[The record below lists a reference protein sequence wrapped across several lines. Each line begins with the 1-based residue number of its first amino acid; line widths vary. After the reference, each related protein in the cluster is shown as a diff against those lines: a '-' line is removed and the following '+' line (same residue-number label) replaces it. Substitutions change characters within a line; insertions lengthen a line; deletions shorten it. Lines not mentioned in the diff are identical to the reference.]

1 MADALNAGEIWNQ
14 AYQLLLDQPLD
25 LTLREVACLN
35 DIKATNVFGTMIV
48 LTVSSESTRTVIE
61 KKLHTPLTQTFS
73 QVTGQPMT
81 YVVQIDP
88 HILEQQENINTSQ
101 IPIQLPQPV
110 TPPVSSAAP
119 TAPVTPPVTSVS
131 LTVTPVSAE
140 IPSVSPVQ
148 NVQNVQPVQKP
159 VASQPLSPASVPSM
173 NPMSSMSDVAT
184 VSSPEPMDVSM
195 SSPMLGTPMNSR
207 DEVTHLN
214 KNARFD
220 NFVPGES
227 NQFAKS
233 IAFAAAERPGLEYNP
248 LFIYGGSGLG
258 KTHLLNAIGNQALLI
273 NPQLKVRYTN
283 SEEFTNELVIAL
295 GNNASSRRAEMV
307 EFNRRYRGVD
317 ILLVD
322 DVQFIAGRDTTVEA
336 FFNTFN
342 ELYEQGK
349 QIVLASDVPPKNL
362 KGLPDRLISRFSQ
375 GLPVSIDPPSHELR
389 VAILRMKAKAQ
400 HIDIPMDVLNLI
412 AEKVTDNVR
421 VLEGALT
428 RVSAMAS
435 LSNQII
441 TKNLAEQTLKDFAN
455 STVEI
460 TPTNIISFVAKYYKL
475 TFEDIVGSSRTKNVA
490 QARQVAMYLS
500 RELTSMSLVDIGAT
514 FGGRDHSTVM
524 HACRK
529 ISSEMQESPE
539 TYNAVNDLTTQLK
552 QNRSFAS

>member
-1 MADALNAGEIWNQ
+1 
-14 AYQLLLDQPLD
+14 
-25 LTLREVACLN
+25 
-35 DIKATNVFGTMIV
+35 
-48 LTVSSESTRTVIE
+48 
-61 KKLHTPLTQTFS
+61 
-73 QVTGQPMT
+73 MT

-88 HILEQQENINTSQ
+88 HILEQNEATPASPAAHTYPVNNTVTA
-101 IPIQLPQPV
+101 PPVTKPV
-110 TPPVSSAAP
+110 TPSAAPERTAPVHHEQVSQHSSVPTPVADESPVPAAVQPDIVSSAMMD
-119 TAPVTPPVTSVS
+119 TPANT
-131 LTVTPVSAE
+131 
-140 IPSVSPVQ
+140 
-148 NVQNVQPVQKP
+148 
-159 VASQPLSPASVPSM
+159 
-173 NPMSSMSDVAT
+173 
-184 VSSPEPMDVSM
+184 
-195 SSPMLGTPMNSR
+195 R
-207 DEVTHLN
+207 DAVTHLN
-214 KNARFD
+214 KNAIFD

-233 IAFAAAERPGLEYNP
+233 IAFATAERPGMEYNP

-273 NPQLKVRYTN
+273 NPNLKVRYTN

-412 AEKVTDNVR
+412 AEKVTENVR

-428 RVSAMAS
+428 RISAMAS
-435 LSNQII
+435 LSNQTI
-441 TKNLAEQTLKDFAN
+441 TKSLAEQTLKDFTN

-460 TPTNIISFVAKYYKL
+460 TPTNIISFVAQYYKL

-490 QARQVAMYLS
+490 AARQMAMYLS

-529 ISSEMQESPE
+529 ISSEMQEQQE
-539 TYNAVNDLTTQLK
+539 TYTAVTKLTNQLK
-552 QNRSFAS
+552 QNRTFAE

>member
-1 MADALNAGEIWNQ
+1 MADMMNASDVWNQ
-14 AYQLLLDQPLD
+14 TYQLLLDQSLD
-25 LTLREVACLN
+25 LTLREFACLN
-35 DIKATNVFGTMIV
+35 DIKPSQIFGTMIV
-48 LTVSSESTRTVIE
+48 LTVSSESTRSVVE
-61 KKLHTPLTQTFS
+61 KKLHNVLTQLFS
-73 QVTGQPMT
+73 QVTGQQMT

-88 HILEQQENINTSQ
+88 QILEQGGT
-101 IPIQLPQPV
+101 PQ
-110 TPPVSSAAP
+110 SSP
-119 TAPVTPPVTSVS
+119 RPHQMQQHTA
-131 LTVTPVSAE
+131 SA
-140 IPSVSPVQ
+140 
-148 NVQNVQPVQKP
+148 
-159 VASQPLSPASVPSM
+159 
-173 NPMSSMSDVAT
+173 PMSSETPQMSAT
-184 VSSPEPMDVSM
+184 SAPTTTSDIPVVSSTRDAEGMGTSTPSHTLPTPIAHVSQAAPPD
-195 SSPMLGTPMNSR
+195 SSASLASPAMMESPANSR

-214 KNARFD
+214 KNAVFD

-227 NQFAKS
+227 NEFAKS
-233 IAFAAAERPGLEYNP
+233 IAFATAERPGVEYNP

-273 NPQLKVRYTN
+273 NPNLKVRYTN
-283 SEEFTNELVIAL
+283 SEEFTNDLVIAL
-295 GNNASSRRAEMV
+295 GNSASSRRAEMV

-349 QIVLASDVPPKNL
+349 QIVLASDVAPQHL

-375 GLPVSIDPPSHELR
+375 GIPVSIDPPSQELR
-389 VAILRMKAKAQ
+389 EAILRMKSKAQ
-400 HIDIPMDVLNLI
+400 HIDIPLDVITLI
-412 AEKVTDNVR
+412 AERVTENVR
-421 VLEGALT
+421 QLEGALT
-428 RVSAMAS
+428 RISAMAS
-435 LSNQII
+435 LSNQAI
-441 TKNLAEQTLKDFAN
+441 TKNLAEQTLKDFSN

-460 TPTNIISFVAKYYKL
+460 TPTNIITFVAKYYKL

-529 ISSEMQESPE
+529 ISTEMQEIPE
-539 TYNAVNDLTTQLK
+539 TYNAVTDLTSQLK
-552 QNRSFAS
+552 QNRAFID

>member
-1 MADALNAGEIWNQ
+1 MAQNMDATEVWNQ
-14 AYQLLLDQPLD
+14 TYQLLLDQPLD

-35 DIKATNVFGTMIV
+35 DIKVTNIFGTMLV
-48 LTVSSESTRTVIE
+48 LTVSSESTRSVVE
-61 KKLHTPLTQTFS
+61 KKLHSALTQTFS
-73 QVTGQPMT
+73 QVMGQAMT

-88 HILEQQENINTSQ
+88 QVLEQNAQNVNV
-101 IPIQLPQPV
+101 PVPQPV
-110 TPPVSSAAP
+110 PQNIAQVREPAPPVAAP
-119 TAPVTPPVTSVS
+119 RIVEPEIVPPNAALDV
-131 LTVTPVSAE
+131 P
-140 IPSVSPVQ
+140 Q
-148 NVQNVQPVQKP
+148 N
-159 VASQPLSPASVPSM
+159 
-173 NPMSSMSDVAT
+173 T
-184 VSSPEPMDVSM
+184 
-195 SSPMLGTPMNSR
+195 R

-214 KNARFD
+214 KSARFD
-220 NFVPGES
+220 NFVPGDS

-233 IAFAAAERPGLEYNP
+233 IAFATAERPGFEYNP

-273 NPQLKVRYTN
+273 NPRLKVRYTN

-400 HIDIPMDVLNLI
+400 HIDIPMEVLNLI

-428 RVSAMAS
+428 RISAMAS

-460 TPTNIISFVAKYYKL
+460 TPTNIITFVAKYYKL

-500 RELTSMSLVDIGAT
+500 RELTSMSLVDIGST

-529 ISSEMQESPE
+529 ISAEMQENPE
-539 TYNAVNDLTTQLK
+539 TYTAVTELTTQLK
-552 QNRSFAS
+552 QGNGF

>member
-1 MADALNAGEIWNQ
+1 MAEMMDAADVWNQ
-14 AYQLLLDQPLD
+14 SYQLLLDQPLE
-25 LTLREVACLN
+25 LTLREMACLN
-35 DIKATNVFGTMIV
+35 DIRATNIFGTMIV
-48 LTVSSESTRTVIE
+48 LTVSSESTRTVVE
-61 KKLHTPLTQTFS
+61 KKLHSALTSIFS

-88 HILEQQENINTSQ
+88 QILEQNEASNPLQFTGPSTPSTPSVQPAQIQNSAASPAASHSTSNSTDHVSSVSA
-101 IPIQLPQPV
+101 QPSSRHNSSV
-110 TPPVSSAAP
+110 APSPVS
-119 TAPVTPPVTSVS
+119 TASLNSQPSPVPPAVQPDIVS
-131 LTVTPVSAE
+131 GGMLDTPVH
-140 IPSVSPVQ
+140 
-148 NVQNVQPVQKP
+148 
-159 VASQPLSPASVPSM
+159 
-173 NPMSSMSDVAT
+173 T
-184 VSSPEPMDVSM
+184 
-195 SSPMLGTPMNSR
+195 R

-214 KNARFD
+214 KNAIFD

-233 IAFAAAERPGLEYNP
+233 IAFATAERPGMEYNP

-273 NPQLKVRYTN
+273 NPRLKVRYTN

-412 AEKVTDNVR
+412 AEKVTENVR

-428 RVSAMAS
+428 RISAMAS
-435 LSNQII
+435 LSNQVI
-441 TKNLAEQTLKDFAN
+441 TKSLAEQTLKDFTN

-460 TPTNIISFVAKYYKL
+460 TPTNIISFVAQYYKL

-490 QARQVAMYLS
+490 AARQVAMYLS

-529 ISSEMQESPE
+529 ISSEMQEQPE
-539 TYNAVNDLTTQLK
+539 TYTAVTDLTTQLK
-552 QNRSFAS
+552 QNRSFAD

>member
-1 MADALNAGEIWNQ
+1 MADMMDAAEVWNQ
-14 AYQLLLDQPLD
+14 SYQLLLDQPLE
-25 LTLREVACLN
+25 LTLREMACLS
-35 DIKATNVFGTMIV
+35 DIHATNIFGTMIV
-48 LTVSSESTRTVIE
+48 LTVSSESTRTVVE
-61 KKLHTPLTQTFS
+61 KKLHKALTSIFS

-88 HILEQQENINTSQ
+88 HILEQNEATPASPAAHTSPVNNTVTA
-101 IPIQLPQPV
+101 PPVTKPV
-110 TPPVSSAAP
+110 TPSAAPERTAPVHHEQVSQHSSVPTPVADESPVPAAVQPDIVSSAMMD
-119 TAPVTPPVTSVS
+119 TPANT
-131 LTVTPVSAE
+131 
-140 IPSVSPVQ
+140 
-148 NVQNVQPVQKP
+148 
-159 VASQPLSPASVPSM
+159 
-173 NPMSSMSDVAT
+173 
-184 VSSPEPMDVSM
+184 
-195 SSPMLGTPMNSR
+195 R
-207 DEVTHLN
+207 DAVTHLN
-214 KNARFD
+214 KNAIFD

-233 IAFAAAERPGLEYNP
+233 IAFATAERPGMEYNP

-273 NPQLKVRYTN
+273 NPNLKVRYTN

-295 GNNASSRRAEMV
+295 GNNAGSRRAEMV

-412 AEKVTDNVR
+412 AEKVTENVR

-428 RVSAMAS
+428 RISAMAS
-435 LSNQII
+435 LSNQTI
-441 TKNLAEQTLKDFAN
+441 TKSLAEQTLKDFTN

-460 TPTNIISFVAKYYKL
+460 TPTNIISFVAQYYKL

-490 QARQVAMYLS
+490 AARQMAMYLS

-529 ISSEMQESPE
+529 ISSEMQEQQE
-539 TYNAVNDLTTQLK
+539 TYTAVTKLTNQLK
-552 QNRSFAS
+552 QNRTFAE

>member
-1 MADALNAGEIWNQ
+1 MADMTNAGEVWNQ

-35 DIKATNVFGTMIV
+35 DIKATNIFGTMVV

-61 KKLHTPLTQTFS
+61 KKLHTALTQTFS

-88 HILEQQENINTSQ
+88 QILTQNEGTSTSQ
-101 IPIQLPQPV
+101 IPVQMPQPV
-110 TPPVSSAAP
+110 VQVPSVPVAAAPPTQESVINNSSAIGTRDAVISP
-119 TAPVTPPVTSVS
+119 TH
-131 LTVTPVSAE
+131 
-140 IPSVSPVQ
+140 
-148 NVQNVQPVQKP
+148 
-159 VASQPLSPASVPSM
+159 
-173 NPMSSMSDVAT
+173 SSEDITHGNTLESDVIAAP
-184 VSSPEPMDVSM
+184 S
-195 SSPMLGTPMNSR
+195 LGMPMNTR

-273 NPQLKVRYTN
+273 NPRLKVRYTN

-375 GLPVSIDPPSHELR
+375 GLSVSIDPPSHELR

-460 TPTNIISFVAKYYKL
+460 TPTNIITFVAQYYKL

-529 ISSEMQESPE
+529 ISSEMQEMPE

-552 QNRSFAS
+552 QNRTFNS